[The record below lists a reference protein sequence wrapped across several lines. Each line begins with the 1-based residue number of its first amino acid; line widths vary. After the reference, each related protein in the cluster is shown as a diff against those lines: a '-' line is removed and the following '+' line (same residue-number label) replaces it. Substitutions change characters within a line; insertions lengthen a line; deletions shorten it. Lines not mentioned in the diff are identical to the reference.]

1 MTTCASPQR
10 SGGGTL
16 ARAAVSSAV
25 PTEALPPR
33 GNNLRELL
41 RLSAKLVFPNLGG
54 ADQRVEDIT
63 ERQPVE
69 QARRAFRA
77 DVGAMSLSARFPSHW
92 DKRHSHSAP
101 PTQQPQPRSAQ
112 LRVDHVAVLRCRPA
126 RSFSTFRTRYS
137 GRMRPSSGRHP
148 TIVPELLGGLSERR
162 GCAAVRSGHRAA
174 DRRLA
179 CFSACVHEGASRP
192 P

>member
-54 ADQRVEDIT
+54 ADQRVEDII
-63 ERQPVE
+63 ERHPVE
-69 QARRAFRA
+69 QARRAFPRGRGRDEFVRMLPLPLGQTA
-77 DVGAMSLSARFPSHW
+77 LAHRPHNNPNLARLSSEWIMWLCCGVVRLAHFPHSEHDTQGECDRHRGDTQRLSPNFWAACRSGEGVLQYGAGIALRI
-92 DKRHSHSAP
+92 AP
-101 PTQQPQPRSAQ
+101 WLGS
-112 LRVDHVAVLRCRPA
+112 RPA
-126 RSFSTFRTRYS
+126 W
-137 GRMRPSSGRHP
+137 
-148 TIVPELLGGLSERR
+148 
-162 GCAAVRSGHRAA
+162 
-174 DRRLA
+174 
-179 CFSACVHEGASRP
+179 HEGASRP